1 MGIAEKRLEASV
13 NWQSELNKVAERY
26 HRIGAWVAIIF
37 NTVFFITDYINI
49 HEYWTLFLIVR
60 LVVSGITLLTLLL
73 RKPLQLSTS
82 ALIFVP
88 FLLISIQNAFMWSLM
103 DAEHLQKHTLA
114 YIALFIGSGML
125 ILWRM
130 YYSIIV
136 VVVSLAANIIFFYFD
151 SELTI
156 EEDLANGG
164 LLTFTVAVF
173 SIILIQTRYDLTKKE
188 IIARLALKEANAN
201 LEIQKGLVEEKN
213 NEVTKSIRYAQ
224 RIQEAILPENS
235 TISKHLPEHFV
246 LFKPRDIVSGDFYW
260 FDHIDGKS
268 IVAVADCT
276 GHGVPGAFMSMIGN
290 TLMNKIIAEGKNTDP
305 ADILFEM
312 RHEIIASLKQT
323 ERSEPKDGMDVALCI
338 IDHAKKE
345 LHFSGAFNPLI
356 LVQKGIVRKIKGS
369 RMPVGFYYDKNDTP
383 YESHSI
389 SYEQGDSFYI
399 MSDGFA
405 DQFGG
410 KNDRKFGAK
419 RFRDLVESIQS
430 ESMELQ
436 KARLEEEHQKW
447 KKSTPQLD
455 DILIIGAKLL

>member
-1 MGIAEKRLEASV
+1 MSIEKKRLEATV
-13 NWQSELNKVAERY
+13 NWQSELDNVANRY
-26 HRIGAWVAIIF
+26 HRIGAWVAIVF

-49 HEYWTLFLIVR
+49 HEYWTLFLMVR
-60 LVVSGITLLTLLL
+60 LVVSGIILFALLL
-73 RKPLQLSTS
+73 RKPLELNNST
-82 ALIFVP
+82 LIFIP

-125 ILWRM
+125 ILWKM

-136 VVVSLAANIIFFYFD
+136 VVISLIANIVFFYYD
-151 SELTI
+151 SQLTL
-156 EEDLANGG
+156 EEDLVNGG

-188 IIARLALKEANAN
+188 IIARLALRESNAN
-201 LEIQKGLVEEKN
+201 LAIQKALVEEKN
-213 NEVTKSIRYAQ
+213 SEVTKSIRYAK
-224 RIQEAILPENS
+224 RIQEAILPENNA
-235 TISKHLPEHFV
+235 ISAHFPEHFV

-260 FDHIDGKS
+260 FDHINGKS

-290 TLMNKIIAEGKNTDP
+290 TLMNKIIAEEKNTDP

-312 RHEIIASLKQT
+312 RREIIASLKQT

-338 IDHAKKE
+338 VDHSKRE

-356 LVQKGIVRKIKGS
+356 LVQKGVVRKIKGS
-369 RMPVGFYYDKNDTP
+369 RMPVGYYYDRNEIP

-389 SYEQGDSFYI
+389 SYESGDSFYI

-419 RFRDLVESIQS
+419 RFRDLIKSIQS
-430 ESMELQ
+430 QPMNLQ
-436 KARLEEEHQKW
+436 KARLEEEHLDW